1 MRWNIT
7 NVKLY
12 IRPTRKN
19 AINVIAAHVL
29 THRSENIYIL
39 CHCPYSLVPPNVRT
53 FPSTFS
59 PIRTFYTIALH
70 EHVALFHA
78 LKLYSTDQFSFCLI
92 RPDSIMCHFLVNNLR
107 NRFRS
112 PWSLCGSVVEH
123 RSAESEGLRFDSSWG
138 LWTFSFV
145 TPSWQDENISLCF
158 FTELKTYHLLFLS
171 TNITLSTMLILRN
184 GPCST

>member
-29 THRSENIYIL
+29 THWSENIYIL

-112 PWSLCGSVVEH
+112 PWSLYGSVVEH
-123 RSAESEGLRFDSSWG
+123 RSAESEGLRFDSSWDSEF
-138 LWTFSFV
+138 FSLSHARDK
-145 TPSWQDENISLCF
+145 TNPSFSLLHF
-158 FTELKTYHLLFLS
+158 STYSNRTIQHHSKNFR
-171 TNITLSTMLILRN
+171 RN
-184 GPCST
+184 

>member
-1 MRWNIT
+1 M
-7 NVKLY
+7 KHY
-12 IRPTRKN
+12 KCQERPTRKN

-70 EHVALFHA
+70 EQVALFHA

-112 PWSLCGSVVEH
+112 PWSLYGSVVVH
-123 RSAESEGLRFDSSWG
+123 RSAESEGLRFDSSWDSEFF
-138 LWTFSFV
+138 LCPTLV
-145 TPSWQDENISLCF
+145 TRWIHLSLFCILALIRTALSNTTQKISDGTKCYW
-158 FTELKTYHLLFLS
+158 E
-171 TNITLSTMLILRN
+171 
-184 GPCST
+184 